1 MSAKTEWREGAYDP
15 DWASGSPQKR
25 GFKALMDTTCDYL
38 LGSEAEDMDVEQAN
52 SESAAKS
59 SSSEA
64 APVEDM
70 MGTRSKSNPE
80 AKPDCTEEP
89 PVQDSASAAA
99 DQPAVKLTPD
109 EALMR
114 LERIAIGGTGP
125 PEVSGDPIDGLKA
138 THEVIKVVCTVSH
151 NFFVQRKK
159 ELRWVTETAQLAR
172 YEGIAYVL
180 AEVLGAGNL
189 LLKEAESMGKRA
201 LKRIEGKAGVKGKT
215 DK

>member
-1 MSAKTEWREGAYDP
+1 MSAKTEAPTLDFDLKCR
-15 DWASGSPQKR
+15 SGR
-25 GFKALMDTTCDYL
+25 AGLVRFDEIMAAACENL
-38 LGSEAEDMDVEQAN
+38 LGCKAEALDEEDAN
-52 SESAAKS
+52 SSPTANS
-59 SSSEA
+59 SHSGAGPVEA
-64 APVEDM
+64 A
-70 MGTRSKSNPE
+70 MGTRSTTNPDAE
-80 AKPDCTEEP
+80 PGYAEEP
-89 PVQDSASAAA
+89 PVQDAASAKPAA
-99 DQPAVKLTPD
+99 KLTPE

-125 PEVSGDPIDGLKA
+125 PEVSGDAIDGLKA

-201 LKRIEGKAGVKGKT
+201 LERIEGKAGVKGKT